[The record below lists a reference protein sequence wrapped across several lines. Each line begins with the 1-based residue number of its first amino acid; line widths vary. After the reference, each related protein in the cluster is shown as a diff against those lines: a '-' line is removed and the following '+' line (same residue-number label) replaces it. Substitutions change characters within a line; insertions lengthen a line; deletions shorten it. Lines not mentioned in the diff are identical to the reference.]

1 MKIGTNLQ
9 FEKQIGYEKS
19 LTLAAQAGFKYLD
32 FDLTGNYDCDIKDEE
47 KYFGNFLKIAQD
59 LGVVINQAHA
69 PYIKGQPTDSSVF
82 IGKEFVEKVRASIRR
97 AAILK
102 CPYLVMHLYTPYM
115 PNFENIPYEYDKY
128 MEENIKL
135 NLEFCHLIEKDLEE
149 YGVNM
154 AIENTA
160 AYDFTKRAHAPC
172 VCATSKEC
180 NLYIDQLGEK
190 NFSVCFDA
198 GHLNVLA
205 GETHEQ
211 FVRALKGRISVL
223 HLHDNFGLLNDW
235 FGELDRHL
243 PPYIGTLEWDK
254 LSKVLKE
261 IGFGGVYSFEVNSYG
276 PTENA
281 LDNYKYIY
289 KAGKQIFFNE

>member
-9 FEKQIGYEKS
+9 FEKQIGYKKS

-32 FDLTGNYDCDIKDEE
+32 FDLTGNYDCATKDEE
-47 KYFGNFLKIAQD
+47 RYFGEFLNIAED
-59 LGVVINQAHA
+59 LGVKIIQSHA
-69 PYIKGQPTDSSVF
+69 PYIKGQSTDSSVF
-82 IGKEFVEKVRASIRR
+82 SGKEFTEKVKAAIRR

-102 CPYLVMHLYTPYM
+102 CPYLVMHLYAPYM
-115 PNFENIPYEYDKY
+115 PNFKNIPYEYDKY

-135 NLEFCHLIEKDLEE
+135 NLEFCASIEKDLEE

-154 AIENTA
+154 AIENIV
-160 AYDFTKRAHAPC
+160 AYDFTKRAHAAS

-180 NLYIDQLGEK
+180 NRYIDQLGEK

-198 GHLNVLA
+198 GHLNLLA
-205 GETHEQ
+205 GETHAE
-211 FVRALKGRISVL
+211 FVKALKGRISVL
-223 HLHDNFGLLNDW
+223 HLHDNFGVLNDW

-243 PPYIGTLEWDK
+243 PPYIGTLEWNNLADA
-254 LSKVLKE
+254 LKE
-261 IGFGGVYSFEVNSYG
+261 VGFNGVYSFEVNSYG
-276 PTENA
+276 PTINA

-289 KAGKQIFFNE
+289 KAGAQIFYGK